1 MRKFLL
7 STLLTALLLGST
19 PAQLLAVAR
28 VISNVKVTDG
38 GRKQYFNLFQS
49 QVEKSLWY
57 CGQTKPALLT
67 RLDGNLEIPEISVI
81 RFQKKN
87 LKNSQEFDEGAYFR
101 MHLSLGPSDDVLEQ
115 LKKRIPD
122 AGSGKPVVLSPV
134 PFGAIRLYLQRPD
147 GKQVLLHPEAL
158 TGISSR
164 HSSQYVAF
172 STVLGKLDADLLDA
186 LLRGN
191 TGAKYLL
198 QYNYSYNDPVVSRK
212 PAGSLPVGGRDLSGT
227 ASGDASAGRNL
238 PGSRDLAAIQ
248 NEAAAESGW
257 EKAGEG
263 FIGLGRFDR
272 AVQDRCIFVEDRSD
286 QWENAYLT
294 LPVINMP
301 AGIDVSRVEL
311 DVSLMY
317 ADKAF
322 SEQRFTWTP
331 DKKWRDR
338 HGAPLV
344 YGLFDLAEIRKKN
357 PADLNSVWFSIKQ
370 QIESAGGDV
379 LKSENRCEMVEGDS
393 PISDPLQLADVL
405 EFEMGLLNWAAA
417 KNDGLKR
424 IEIELNDGDWKSSR
438 TIEPR
443 AENGRIVAPD
453 AARWLVRRGVDS
465 SENAKAAGQLT
476 ATVNFIVADGR
487 NEKKVQWYLNGAD
500 LRALLPALSAVLFD
514 KDWSGK

>member
-1 MRKFLL
+1 MRKFLF
-7 STLLTALLLGST
+7 STLLMALLLGNSPT
-19 PAQLLAVAR
+19 QLLAVAR
-28 VISNVKVTDG
+28 VISNVRVTDAG
-38 GRKQYFNLFQS
+38 QKQYFNLFQS

-57 CGQTKPALLT
+57 CGQTRPALLT
-67 RLDGNLEIPEISVI
+67 RQDGNLELPEISII

-87 LKNSQEFDEGAYFR
+87 LKNSQQFDEGAYFR
-101 MHLSLGPSDDVLEQ
+101 MHLSLGPSDAVLDQ
-115 LKKRIPD
+115 LKKRIPA
-122 AGSGKPVVLSPV
+122 AGNARPVVLSPV
-134 PFGAIRLYLQRPD
+134 PFGAMRLYLQKPD
-147 GKQVLLHPEAL
+147 GKLVLLRPEVL

-164 HSSQYVAF
+164 HSSQHVAF

-212 PAGSLPVGGRDLSGT
+212 PADSLPVSGRDLGAA
-227 ASGDASAGRNL
+227 ASGDVSAGRNL
-238 PGSRDLAAIQ
+238 PGSRDLAAIE
-248 NEAAAESGW
+248 NEAAADSGW

-263 FIGLGRFDR
+263 FIGLGRYDR
-272 AVQDRCIFVEDRSD
+272 AVQDRCIFIEDRSD

-294 LPVINMP
+294 LPVISMP
-301 AGIDVSRVEL
+301 TGIDVSRVEL
-311 DVSLMY
+311 DVSLMHG
-317 ADKAF
+317 DKAF
-322 SEQRFTWTP
+322 AEQRFTWTP
-331 DKKWRDR
+331 DKRWRDR

-344 YGLFDLAEIRKKN
+344 YGLFDLTEIRKKH
-357 PADLNSVWFSIKQ
+357 PADFSSAWFSIKQ

-405 EFEMGLLNWAAA
+405 EFEMGLLSWASP

-424 IEIELNDGDWKSSR
+424 IEIELVDGNWKSSR

-443 AENGRIVAPD
+443 SENGRIVVPD
-453 AARWLVRRGVDS
+453 AARWLICRTVPP
-465 SENAKAAGQLT
+465 SEKGTAAAHL
-476 ATVNFIVADGR
+476 AANVNFIVADDR

-500 LRALLPALSAVLFD
+500 LRAALPALSAVLFD